1 MKVVPF
7 LLCCVLLDS
16 SAAVA
21 APATV
26 TEDGYLEVRDGTRLR
41 YHLVRPADQGRHPV
55 VVQYDGYS
63 AGTDPSFGSIPALE
77 ERLLERGFALLGVSI
92 RGTGCSSGLHD
103 LFEPAQARDGAEAV
117 EWAARQPWSNGRV
130 GMAGYSF
137 PGIMQLL
144 TAAQRPTGL
153 KAIVP
158 SSVVFDLYRDVGYPG
173 GIQNSAFGVLFTEQQ
188 KLPGQQ
194 ETPRV
199 ALEGD
204 TECAANFAAH
214 EARNPV
220 IAEQGIRAPY
230 SDSAFGASDY
240 PTRSPMTTA
249 RNIDVPVLTSIYWQD
264 EQTGPRVG
272 GLLEPGGLLH
282 SLPAGRTWALLS
294 NGNHDFNEDNPAY
307 IDLME
312 SFLAHFVGGDD
323 NGFERTPKVT
333 QLHEASLSDGRAAWI
348 TRSGQLPAPD
358 PLVLELGGDGRLDRS
373 RRNSDDV
380 TYAAPLPSSSTN
392 PAPYDATADAVWA
405 APAPD
410 AGRAVWT
417 SRRLAQDLEVL
428 GSASLDLRIV
438 AGATDLDL
446 QATITEVRADGQE
459 HYVQR
464 GWLRASGRRLDA
476 SRSTATRPFHP
487 GRAADVQMLV
497 PGQPFDARVEVLP
510 FGHTFRAGSAIRVVL
525 DSPLAV
531 TGNWGFNPVLEPQTV
546 RVLTGASQL
555 VLGRVPGAARAA
567 ARPCGDLRS
576 LPCRPSIAPVPAG
589 ALEFPAIGR
598 PRDSGVPRPAAAAPR
613 SCRSRRSITIRLVRR
628 GRVRGVRV
636 AINGRRTA
644 ARARGGRV
652 TLSFAG
658 RKAGTVVVR
667 VSGRTADGRVV
678 RTVRRYRLCRSR
690 PTKEGSAG
698 PPRSTHTS
706 R

>member
-1 MKVVPF
+1 MVVPF
-7 LLCCVLLDS
+7 LLSCALLGPP
-16 SAAVA
+16 AALA
-21 APATV
+21 APATI

-63 AGTDPSFGSIPALE
+63 AGTDPTFGSIPGLE

-92 RGTGCSSGLHD
+92 RGTGCSSGVHD
-103 LFEPAQARDGAEAV
+103 LFEPAQAKDGAEAV

-144 TAAQRPTGL
+144 TAAQRPKGL

-199 ALEGD
+199 ALQGD
-204 TECAANFAAH
+204 TECAANFAVH

-230 SDSAFGASDY
+230 SDSRFGSSDY
-240 PTRSPMTTA
+240 AARSAMSTA
-249 RNIDVPVLTSIYWQD
+249 QDIDVPVLTSIYWQD

-282 SLPAGRTWALLS
+282 TLPAGRTWALVS

-307 IDLME
+307 IDLMA
-312 SFLAHFVGGDD
+312 SFLAHFVGGED

-333 QLHEASLSDGRAAWI
+333 QLHEASLSDGRASWI
-348 TRSGQLPAPD
+348 TRSEQLPAPE
-358 PLVLELGGDGRLDRS
+358 PVVLQLGGDGRLDRS

-392 PAPYDATADAVWA
+392 PAPYDPTTDAVWA
-405 APAPD
+405 VPAPD

-417 SRRLAQDLEVL
+417 SPPLARDLEVL

-438 AGATDLDL
+438 ASAEDLDL

-459 HYVQR
+459 HFVQR
-464 GWLRASGRRLDA
+464 GWLRASHRRLDA

-487 GRAADVQMLV
+487 GRAADVQTLA
-497 PGQPFDARVEVLP
+497 PGQPFDARLEVLP
-510 FGHTFRAGSAIRVVL
+510 FGHTFRAGSAIRVIL
-525 DSPLAV
+525 DSPLSV
-531 TGNWGFNPVLEPQTV
+531 TGNWGFTPVLTPQTV
-546 RVLTGASQL
+546 RVITGASQL
-555 VLGRVPGAARAA
+555 VLGRVPGEARAA

-589 ALEFPAIGR
+589 ELDLPPLGR
-598 PRDSGVPRPAAAAPR
+598 PKDSGVPRRAAAAPR
-613 SCRSRRSITIRLVRR
+613 SCLSRRSTTIRLARR
-628 GRVRGVRV
+628 GRVRAVRV
-636 AINGRRTA
+636 TVNGRRAA
-644 ARARGGRV
+644 ARVRGGRV
-652 TLSFAG
+652 TVSFVG
-658 RKAGTVVVR
+658 RKAGNVVVR
-667 VSGRTADGRVV
+667 VSGRTANGRVV
-678 RTVRRYRLCRSR
+678 RTVRRYRLCRPRSAQGR
-690 PTKEGSAG
+690 SAG
-698 PPRSTHTS
+698 SDRQTS